1 MFDFM
6 LCGGIISVLV
16 ACATGAVTRSFQWL
30 HMAQLLPILLVLSFM
45 GVAGT
50 LFIFL
55 ALQLIPPVFVGALRC
70 LEIVL
75 ALAIDLTVA
84 AVNHDFERGGGLG
97 GIHTAYKVAGSLI
110 VTLAVILLGF
120 ADNIH
125 QKIFARGK
133 DIMPA
138 NGGTSEEQE

>member
-6 LCGGIISVLV
+6 MCGGIISVLV
-16 ACATGAVTRSFQWL
+16 ACVTGAVTSSFHWL
-30 HMAQLLPILLVLSFM
+30 HMAQLLPILLALSFM

-84 AVNHDFERGGGLG
+84 AVTHDFERGGLG
-97 GIHTAYKVAGSLI
+97 GTHTAYKVAGSLI

-125 QKIFARGK
+125 QKIFARDK
-133 DIMPA
+133 HTVPA
-138 NGGTSEEQE
+138 NGGSSEEQE